1 MSLRSEL
8 QKNSLNQAIIHI
20 NDIRRIIH
28 GNRYEIHMV
37 KSLNDLQ
44 GELTRQLTNLKNSNI
59 MDL

>member
-8 QKNSLNQAIIHI
+8 QKNSLSQALIHI
-20 NDIRRIIH
+20 NDIRSIIH
-28 GNRYEIHMV
+28 GNRYEKYMV

-59 MDL
+59 IDS